1 MGGLLSIKS
10 KFQNI
15 WILLACS
22 LIFFVANVDTTI
34 VNVALPTM
42 AITFNTDLLI
52 MNDVIIYFLVA
63 FAISIPLVEFTI
75 DRLGLK
81 TTLILSC
88 ILFASSSLLCAISSN
103 FSQLVIFRF
112 IQGIGAGFFVPIV
125 RSVVAGISDE
135 KSLSINLSNVQSLG
149 MFGQAI
155 GPFVGGI
162 ILSSMDWR
170 YIFYLNI
177 PLCLVV
183 LFFVICCF
191 DSQRFNN
198 KIKYKFDFKG
208 YALTV
213 CGVITLFFVLNSFK
227 EGAYHEIYLLAKIV
241 VVLLAFY
248 LLRRHIL
255 KYRGKQILNFSLLSS
270 NNMLKNS
277 LIISLIVRQ
286 YTGIMQ
292 FFIIVFFHQ
301 FYHESITLGYI
312 CLSYGLGLWCS
323 KLLAKYLFVRFEVIK
338 IMRSSLLTVFSLNV
352 TLFGLLSNFHPFLI
366 VIIFMFVI
374 GIAISL
380 LHSSLNIYSFGLT
393 NKKDLVSVSSLVSM
407 VMYISGA
414 SSIAIFSILSSLINT
429 INIAGKNQYL
439 IAEFI
444 LSMVLIYAF
453 AIIPRSTLNQ
463 TRK

>member
-10 KFQNI
+10 KFQNR

-155 GPFVGGI
+155 
-162 ILSSMDWR
+162 
-170 YIFYLNI
+170 
-177 PLCLVV
+177 
-183 LFFVICCF
+183 
-191 DSQRFNN
+191 
-198 KIKYKFDFKG
+198 
-208 YALTV
+208 
-213 CGVITLFFVLNSFK
+213 
-227 EGAYHEIYLLAKIV
+227 
-241 VVLLAFY
+241 
-248 LLRRHIL
+248 
-255 KYRGKQILNFSLLSS
+255 
-270 NNMLKNS
+270 
-277 LIISLIVRQ
+277 
-286 YTGIMQ
+286 
-292 FFIIVFFHQ
+292 
-301 FYHESITLGYI
+301 
-312 CLSYGLGLWCS
+312 
-323 KLLAKYLFVRFEVIK
+323 
-338 IMRSSLLTVFSLNV
+338 
-352 TLFGLLSNFHPFLI
+352 
-366 VIIFMFVI
+366 
-374 GIAISL
+374 
-380 LHSSLNIYSFGLT
+380 
-393 NKKDLVSVSSLVSM
+393 
-407 VMYISGA
+407 
-414 SSIAIFSILSSLINT
+414 
-429 INIAGKNQYL
+429 
-439 IAEFI
+439 
-444 LSMVLIYAF
+444 
-453 AIIPRSTLNQ
+453 
-463 TRK
+463 